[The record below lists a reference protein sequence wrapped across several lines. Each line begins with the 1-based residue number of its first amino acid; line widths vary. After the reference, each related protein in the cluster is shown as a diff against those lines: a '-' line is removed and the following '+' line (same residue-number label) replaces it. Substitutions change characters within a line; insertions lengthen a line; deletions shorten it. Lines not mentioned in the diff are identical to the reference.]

1 MGYSC
6 PVCGAPQHDDE
17 HLANHLAM
25 TAMLHGEDH
34 EAWLDDH
41 VAEWSEH
48 TPPELAAEIVD
59 DAEEVDYDE
68 ATDARADIPTET
80 TDSHDHAHDHS
91 HADGSHPTEEL
102 ADPAEVPDSGFID
115 EAAEAAVAEAREM
128 TRKRRENAAG
138 EDDGSPTRAA
148 GEDDGSPT
156 RAAGED
162 GRPEGS
168 APEEEDA

>member
-41 VAEWSEH
+41 LADWSEH
-48 TPPELAAEIVD
+48 TPPELAAEIVE
-59 DAEEVDYDE
+59 DAEEIDYDE
-68 ATDARADIPTET
+68 ATSERADIPTEDA
-80 TDSHDHAHDHS
+80 DSHDHTHDHAGAHDH
-91 HADGSHPTEEL
+91 AGGHPTEEL
-102 ADPAEVPDSGFID
+102 ADPAEVPDSGFLD
-115 EAAEAAVAEAREM
+115 EAAEAVVAEAREM
-128 TRKRRENAAG
+128 TEKRREKAAEGG

-162 GRPEGS
+162 E
-168 APEEEDA
+168 ATDA

>member
-41 VAEWSEH
+41 LADWSEH
-48 TPPELAAEIVD
+48 TPPELAAEIVE
-59 DAEEVDYDE
+59 DAEEIDYDE
-68 ATDARADIPTET
+68 ATSERADIPTEDA
-80 TDSHDHAHDHS
+80 DSHDHTHDH
-91 HADGSHPTEEL
+91 AGGHPTEEL
-102 ADPAEVPDSGFID
+102 ADPAEVPDSGFLD
-115 EAAEAAVAEAREM
+115 EAAEAVVAEAREM
-128 TRKRRENAAG
+128 TEKRREKAAEGG

-148 GEDDGSPT
+148 GEDEAT
-156 RAAGED
+156 
-162 GRPEGS
+162 
-168 APEEEDA
+168 DA